1 MGGGVFLF
9 SFFLQAVVGAKAVN
23 MHAISSEV
31 LLQLAAAFMKWL
43 EHVRSSE
50 VSIRLRVLFGHWVD
64 LDIWKYKRK
73 NIFKGQWEHLWSIPM
88 TCRSIPV
95 RTQIYMYIYV
105 LNDFLHRPV

>member
-1 MGGGVFLF
+1 MGGGGV
-9 SFFLQAVVGAKAVN
+9 SFFFLSSFQAVVGAKAVN

-64 LDIWKYKRK
+64 LAIWK
-73 NIFKGQWEHLWSIPM
+73 
-88 TCRSIPV
+88 
-95 RTQIYMYIYV
+95 
-105 LNDFLHRPV
+105 